1 MNPKPSI
8 YQCLVLH
15 EIQDGRVFWRDGHW
29 WDTGAYRDHK
39 VTSQVE
45 KLEALHM
52 IWIEHQFRGSKIHLT
67 TAGLNVIARRPLA
80 EILEQL
86 NRQ

>member
-39 VTSQVE
+39 VTSQIE
-45 KLEALHM
+45 KLESLYM
-52 IWIEHQFRGSKIHLT
+52 ICIEEQEQGRKVLLT
-67 TAGLNVIARRPLA
+67 TAGLNVIKRRPLA
-80 EILEQL
+80 DVLEQL